1 MEENEWEDD
10 DVKEFARLVEQ
21 SKRTWKPAKKE
32 LQTINVSTR
41 QDKRELKMGTLITTS
56 ERENLISLPHEYANV
71 FTWSYTDISSLDIN
85 IVVQKVPLNYRRIH
99 VKQKL

>member
-1 MEENEWEDD
+1 
-10 DVKEFARLVEQ
+10 
-21 SKRTWKPAKKE
+21 
-32 LQTINVSTR
+32 
-41 QDKRELKMGTLITTS
+41 MGTLITTS

-85 IVVQKVPLNYRRIH
+85 IVVEKVPLNYRRIH